1 MSTQY
6 RKATSEDRLAIADL
20 HAESWRHTYRGA
32 YRDEFLDG
40 PVFDDRRAVWEK
52 RLSEPPAN
60 QFVVVAEEEGRI
72 VGLACAY
79 GGDDEQWGT
88 LLDNIHVQPELH
100 GNGIGTG
107 LVAEVVNWCLAHH
120 PDSGLW
126 LWVVGQNHRARRFY
140 ERLGAIDRGAELRPP
155 SAGGGK
161 RRQVH
166 RYAWATLDSVRL
178 RSSPASTSRR
188 EPTPQSALRAGRRG
202 CSGAKVVGRRDAE

>member
-88 LLDNIHVQPELH
+88 LLDNIHVRPELH

-107 LVAEVVNWCLAHH
+107 LVAEVVNWCLR
-120 PDSGLW
+120 L
-126 LWVVGQNHRARRFY
+126 RAVA
-140 ERLGAIDRGAELRPP
+140 L
-155 SAGGGK
+155 GGGPEPPRPSLLRAARGDRSRRRTSPTK
-161 RRQVH
+161 RR
-166 RYAWATLDSVRL
+166 
-178 RSSPASTSRR
+178 
-188 EPTPQSALRAGRRG
+188 RG
-202 CSGAKVVGRRDAE
+202 